1 ILCASFCLGQRDYLA
16 YINHFNM
23 TLNLPIR
30 EIRPRSHTI
39 GNDSDVKHLQ
49 KQVAITVDIMHKNIQ
64 LGLNRAENL
73 DDLER
78 RSSGIMEEKTKRMAR
93 ITRAVREKH
102 CWENTK
108 TWIIV
113 ISVVM
118 IIIGIIMILMIFG
131 IINKFID

>member
-1 ILCASFCLGQRDYLA
+1 MQVVVTHNDSLLKEKKCNTR
-16 YINHFNM
+16 
-23 TLNLPIR
+23 TLNLPTR

-49 KQVAITVDIMHKNIQ
+49 QQVAITIDIMHKNIQ
-64 LGLNRAENL
+64 LGLIRGDNL

-78 RSSGIMEEKTKRMAR
+78 RSSIMEEEAKRMVQMSR
-93 ITRAVREKH
+93 KVHQKY
-102 CWENTK
+102 CWKNAK

>member
-1 ILCASFCLGQRDYLA
+1 MQYQ
-16 YINHFNM
+16 INHFNM
-23 TLNLPIR
+23 TLNLPTR

-73 DDLER
+73 DDLEK
-78 RSSGIMEEKTKRMAR
+78 RSCEMEEKTKHMALISREVRREYCWKNAKTR
-93 ITRAVREKH
+93 IIA
-102 CWENTK
+102 
-108 TWIIV
+108 